1 MYVKAPLMGA
11 LVPHTQRN
19 LSRQGGHKGRPYA
32 DGPDVCKGA
41 PYGRPGAGDHGGPAL
56 VEKVKSKTMT
66 NAPPPLSDDRIP
78 VIVGVGEIVD
88 RPKEIAA
95 GLEPLALLEAALQ
108 RAEADSGG
116 RLLHQIQSLDI
127 VNFLSWR
134 YRDPEQQL
142 AARLGIEPA
151 HCYYGP
157 VGGESP
163 IRYIHEAAQR
173 IARGECSVAAV
184 CGAEAQST
192 ATKAERAGITLPW
205 TPFAHDVPEPKR
217 GAAFQKP
224 IAVKLGVFRPVTV
237 YPFYEAASSAHW
249 DQTPREAMAESGRL
263 WSTYSAVAA
272 QNPNAWLKRR
282 FTAEEITT
290 PSQDNRLIAWPY
302 TKLMV
307 ANPTVN
313 MGAAILITSL
323 AKAKDAGI
331 AEDRLVHIRGG
342 ASAEEPRDYLLR
354 DQFFQSHPQ
363 NAVLNAVM
371 ELAGGS
377 GRAFD
382 AIELYSCF
390 PCVPK
395 MARRTL
401 GLGADMQPTVTGGL
415 TFFGAPLN
423 TYMTHAA
430 CAMVRKLRAGA
441 ELGLLYGQGGFVT
454 KHHGLVLSR
463 QPPAEPLAQDT
474 SVQAEADRNRG
485 AVPEFVTEAAGK
497 GLVESF
503 TVLYGRAGE
512 VEHGVV
518 MLRTED
524 DARTLARVPANDAA
538 TLAHLLN
545 MDRTPVGTAGEI
557 VSTDDGVLEWRVG

>member
-1 MYVKAPLMGA
+1 MP
-11 LVPHTQRN
+11 Q
-19 LSRQGGHKGRPYA
+19 
-32 DGPDVCKGA
+32 
-41 PYGRPGAGDHGGPAL
+41 
-56 VEKVKSKTMT
+56 
-66 NAPPPLSDDRIP
+66 PPSPVSDDRIP
-78 VIVGVGEIVD
+78 VIVGIGEITD
-88 RPKEIAA
+88 RPKDIAD
-95 GLEPLALLEAALQ
+95 GLEPLALLVEALR
-108 RAEADSGG
+108 RAELDSGA
-116 RLLHQIQSLDI
+116 RLLGEIQSLDV

-134 YRDPEQQL
+134 YRDPELQL
-142 AARLGIEPA
+142 AERLGIAPK
-151 HCYYGP
+151 HSYYGP

-163 IRYIHEAAQR
+163 IRYLHEAAQR

-192 ATKAERAGITLPW
+192 ATKAERAKIDLPW
-205 TPFAHDVPEPKR
+205 TPFAHDVEEPKR

-224 IAVKLGVFRPVTV
+224 MAVQLGVFRPITV

-249 DQTPREAMAESGRL
+249 GQTPREAMTESGQL
-263 WSTYSAVAA
+263 WSTYSSVAS

-282 FTAEEITT
+282 FTPDEITT
-290 PSQDNRLIAWPY
+290 PTPDNRLIAWPY

-313 MGAAILITSL
+313 MGGAVLMTSL
-323 AKAKDAGI
+323 AKARAAGI
-331 AEDRLVHIRGG
+331 AEDRLVHVWGG
-342 ASAEEPRDYLLR
+342 ASAEEPRDYLVR
-354 DQFFQSHPQ
+354 DQFFESHPQ

-371 ELAGGS
+371 QLAGG
-377 GRAFD
+377 GGKAFD

-401 GLGADMQPTVTGGL
+401 GLGPDVQPTVTGGL

-441 ELGLLYGQGGFVT
+441 KLGLLYGQGGFVT

-463 QPPAEPLAQDT
+463 QAPSQALAQDF
-474 SVQAEADRNRG
+474 SVQAEADSQRG
-485 AVPEFVTEAAGK
+485 AAPEFVTQADGK
-497 GLVESF
+497 GKVESF
-503 TVLYGRAGE
+503 TVIYGGKGD

-518 MLRTED
+518 MLRTAD
-524 DARTLARVPANDAA
+524 NA
-538 TLAHLLN
+538 
-545 MDRTPVGTAGEI
+545 
-557 VSTDDGVLEWRVG
+557 GVLGRVAGSGRPTLGE